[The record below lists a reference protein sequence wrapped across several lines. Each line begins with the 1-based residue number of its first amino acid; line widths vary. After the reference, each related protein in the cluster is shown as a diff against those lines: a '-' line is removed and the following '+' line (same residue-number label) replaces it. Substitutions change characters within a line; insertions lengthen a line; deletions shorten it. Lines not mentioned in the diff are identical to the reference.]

1 MLSLITMPKPTGK
14 ELILKLLKEKSS
26 LKQDVFHKNIKVFEE
41 MKEVVKEVAAE
52 LKNEV
57 TEIDKRIFVDYWEK
71 GPYEIEMKVAGDL
84 LFFHMHT
91 NVFEF
96 DKSHPMWK
104 TSYVRDR
111 SARSFCGMIY
121 IYNFLADSFK
131 YNRVNDVGYMIARIF
146 INDELHYFVEGK
158 RQLGFL
164 YNDFP
169 NKIIDRQSLKNIVES
184 AIIYALDFDLFTPPF
199 NEMQEVSVSQ
209 ILETSENM
217 RIKTGKR
224 LGFRFQADSDKIE

>member
-1 MLSLITMPKPTGK
+1 MLKQSGK
-14 ELILKLLKEKSS
+14 ELILKVLKEKSS

-41 MKEVVKEVAAE
+41 LKSVLKEVITE
-52 LKNEV
+52 LKQES
-57 TEIDKRIFVDYWEK
+57 EKIDKRIVVDFAEK
-71 GPYEIEMKVAGDL
+71 GPHEIELKVAGDV

-96 DKSHPMWK
+96 DKSHAMWK
-104 TSYVRDR
+104 TSYVRDNP
-111 SARSFCGMIY
+111 ARSYCGMIY

-131 YNRVNDVGYMIARIF
+131 YNRSSDIGYMIARIF
-146 INDELHYFVEGK
+146 INNEMHYFVEGK

-169 NKIIDRQSLKNIVES
+169 NKVIDKQTLKNIIES
-184 AIIYALDFDLFTPPF
+184 AILYALDFDLFTPPF
-199 NEMQEVSVSQ
+199 DEMQEVSVSQ
-209 ILETSENM
+209 IQEASENM

-224 LGFRFQADSDKIE
+224 LGFRFQADSDQID

>member
-1 MLSLITMPKPTGK
+1 MSKPTGK
-14 ELILKLLKEKSS
+14 ELIVKLLKEKSS
-26 LKQDVFHKNIKVFEE
+26 LKQDLFHKNISVFEDL
-41 MKEVVKEVAAE
+41 KEVVKEVVADFKIEAGR
-52 LKNEV
+52 
-57 TEIDKRIFVDYWEK
+57 IDTRILVDYREK
-71 GPYEIEMKVAGDL
+71 GPYEIELKVAGDV

-104 TSYVRDR
+104 TSYVRDNP
-111 SARSFCGMIY
+111 SRSFCGMIN

-131 YNRVNDVGYMIARIF
+131 YNRVNDVGYMIARVF
-146 INDELHYFVEGK
+146 INNELHYFVEGK

-164 YNDFP
+164 YNDFASAVVE
-169 NKIIDRQSLKNIVES
+169 KKTLRNIVES

-199 NEMQEVSVSQ
+199 DEMQEISVSQ
-209 ILETSENM
+209 ILEASENM

-224 LGFRFQADSDKIE
+224 LGFRFQADSDQIE